1 MSGRSLLHHQ
11 VWLKCLYK
19 LRLKNL
25 WGIYLH
31 ACFRNLGMSLIG
43 IFIPIYVYQLTG
55 SFLWVFLFYLI
66 YHASDVLTAPLAGWF
81 MRRFGV
87 DKTAIVGTFLRVLFL
102 YLMILA
108 KDQPDLLNPAAI
120 IWGMTIPFAW
130 LPYHYTIVAEEE
142 KYGKF
147 GSAVAKIAIIEKITA
162 ALAPF
167 IGGLIIYFSGFKALY
182 GVGLMI
188 VVISL
193 IPMLIDSFDRRG
205 MRFDFDKVIT
215 EIFNPKLWPI
225 TLSLAGSS
233 LEEKVYNVLRPLI
246 MYVGLITVAQLGGI
260 ESISTILS
268 LIITWWAGQ
277 WVDKKGFG
285 IMKIGVAVNALGL
298 LLFPFLHQGWAFL
311 IFNSIYL
318 IVSVLVWTPFNTAIY
333 EYACKNRRLEF
344 FVAREIILNSA
355 AALFCALLFLG
366 FWQHFS
372 WQVLFGIGSLGLIMC
387 LAIIKGVSHAQ
398 SEYKFKVN
406 PATSG

>member
-130 LPYHYTIVAEEE
+130 LPYHYTIVAEE
-142 KYGKF
+142 
-147 GSAVAKIAIIEKITA
+147 
-162 ALAPF
+162 
-167 IGGLIIYFSGFKALY
+167 
-182 GVGLMI
+182 
-188 VVISL
+188 
-193 IPMLIDSFDRRG
+193 
-205 MRFDFDKVIT
+205 
-215 EIFNPKLWPI
+215 
-225 TLSLAGSS
+225 
-233 LEEKVYNVLRPLI
+233 
-246 MYVGLITVAQLGGI
+246 
-260 ESISTILS
+260 
-268 LIITWWAGQ
+268 
-277 WVDKKGFG
+277 
-285 IMKIGVAVNALGL
+285 
-298 LLFPFLHQGWAFL
+298 
-311 IFNSIYL
+311 
-318 IVSVLVWTPFNTAIY
+318 
-333 EYACKNRRLEF
+333 
-344 FVAREIILNSA
+344 
-355 AALFCALLFLG
+355 
-366 FWQHFS
+366 
-372 WQVLFGIGSLGLIMC
+372 
-387 LAIIKGVSHAQ
+387 
-398 SEYKFKVN
+398 
-406 PATSG
+406 